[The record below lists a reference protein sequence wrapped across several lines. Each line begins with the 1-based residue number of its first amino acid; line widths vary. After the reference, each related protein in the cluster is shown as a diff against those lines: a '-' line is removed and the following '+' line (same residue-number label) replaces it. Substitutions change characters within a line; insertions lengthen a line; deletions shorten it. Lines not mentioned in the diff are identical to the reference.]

1 MDDRAEAAA
10 TQPPQPETDDGRR
23 RVILLTGLSGAGMS
37 TALKGL
43 EDLGYEAVDNL
54 PLALVP
60 YLVAEGDNRGTPLA
74 VVIDCRTRDFAAEG
88 LLQQVSALRSQRDLD
103 LRLVFVTAD
112 VDILQRR
119 FTETRRRHPLAQ
131 DRPIADGIQ
140 KERAVLAP
148 VRDRADLVIDTSL
161 LNIHELKRMI
171 GGRFAADRQP
181 GLLVSVMSF
190 SFRRGLPRE
199 ADLVFDVRFLA
210 NPYWDQDLR
219 SHSGLEADVQAYVAA
234 DPDFDG
240 FIVSLKGLVGPLL
253 PRFNREGK
261 SYLTI
266 AVGCTGGRHR
276 SVFVAELL
284 SQWLRDEGYRVGLA
298 HRDLATS

>member
-1 MDDRAEAAA
+1 MDDRAE
-10 TQPPQPETDDGRR
+10 PETAQPLQPAAGTGRR
-23 RVILLTGLSGAGMS
+23 SVILLTGLSGAGMS

-54 PLALVP
+54 PLALVQF
-60 YLVAEGDNRGTPLA
+60 LVTEGDDRGTPLA
-74 VVIDCRTRDFAAEG
+74 VVIDCRNRDFAADA
-88 LLQQVSALRSQRDLD
+88 LLRQVDLLRDRRDLD
-103 LRLVFVTAD
+103 LCLVFVTAD
-112 VDILQRR
+112 VEVLQRR

-161 LNIHELKRMI
+161 LNMHELKRTI

-210 NPYWDQDLR
+210 NPYWDESLR
-219 SHSGLEADVQAYVAA
+219 PHSGLQAEVQSYISS

-240 FIVSLKGLVGPLL
+240 FIASLKGLVGPLL

-276 SVFVAELL
+276 SVFIAELL

-298 HRDLATS
+298 HRDLAAG

>member
-1 MDDRAEAAA
+1 MDDRAGPGAAL
-10 TQPPQPETDDGRR
+10 PPQQAAGNGRR
-23 RVILLTGLSGAGMS
+23 SVVLLTGLSGAGMS

-60 YLVAEGDNRGTPLA
+60 HLVAEGDNRGTPLA
-74 VVIDCRTRDFAAEG
+74 VVIDCRNRDFAADA
-88 LLQQVSALRSQRDLD
+88 LLRQVDILRERRDLD
-103 LRLVFVTAD
+103 LSLVFVTAD
-112 VDILQRR
+112 VEVLQRR

-161 LNIHELKRMI
+161 LNMHELKRTV

-199 ADLVFDVRFLA
+199 ADLVFDVRFLS
-210 NPYWDQDLR
+210 NPYWDENLR
-219 SHSGLEADVQAYVAA
+219 SHSGLEADVQAYIAA

-240 FIVSLKGLVGPLL
+240 FVASLKGLVGPLL

-266 AVGCTGGRHR
+266 AVGCTGGWHR

-298 HRDLATS
+298 HRDLAAG